1 MLIKELN
8 MSNEYSENYR
18 ELLDAVIVKAF
29 DDYMKIKCGKP
40 LRVTDGPAAVCSLDS
55 IITFFKDMNCLKYL
69 EKIDGLLEEYNYDYY
84 KLMNALHPKSNYN
97 SMEGW
102 K

>member
-18 ELLDAVIVKAF
+18 DLFDAILVKAC
-29 DDYMKIKCGKP
+29 DDYMKIKCGMP
-40 LRVTDGPAAVCSLDS
+40 LRVSDGPAAVCSLDS
-55 IITFFKDMNCLKYL
+55 IATFLKDWNCLKCL
-69 EKIDGLLEEYNYDYY
+69 EKMDGLLEEYNYDYY

-97 SMEGW
+97 SMEG
-102 K
+102 